1 MPATVTLGARVAPW
15 NQPLEVDRED
25 FPTLART
32 GLHSEIELDMTR
44 AITGRSVA
52 EVTELGWPGRLSTN
66 GFMCED
72 EDVISVLKGDN
83 RLVGGLGLTHAAMAR
98 PLLHV
103 CNMIRVDWEHNHYPS
118 SRGAIAFLYNGR
130 KIHADVVITKGG
142 QKSIFADGIGGAW
155 SINIRRDLDENE
167 RAFLDRTYGHLDQ
180 GARDGLIKGLSFFWT
195 GEMQPFYVLRYGFYE
210 GHTGWRADPITIAFI
225 FGLRSVEEIEKAF
238 PGKLDTVLTA
248 HFTRED
254 ARQGRSQ

>member
-1 MPATVTLGARVAPW
+1 MTRYSYRTVWVCPLLSMLCLAPVLSRTAESQGTEIRIPGSHKTLKLYPHFYAQKPDLPSPFATEAGVEVVTTCTADGRYALMPATVTLGGRVAPW

-72 EDVISVLKGDN
+72 KDVISVLKGDD

-103 CNMIRVDWEHNHYPS
+103 CNICR
-118 SRGAIAFLYNGR
+118 
-130 KIHADVVITKGG
+130 
-142 QKSIFADGIGGAW
+142 
-155 SINIRRDLDENE
+155 
-167 RAFLDRTYGHLDQ
+167 
-180 GARDGLIKGLSFFWT
+180 
-195 GEMQPFYVLRYGFYE
+195 
-210 GHTGWRADPITIAFI
+210 
-225 FGLRSVEEIEKAF
+225 
-238 PGKLDTVLTA
+238 
-248 HFTRED
+248 
-254 ARQGRSQ
+254 